1 MASSIFYP
9 KSSIKIDMQISING
23 EQTTVDNDLNL
34 AKLVE
39 MQELQGK
46 RIAIEVNEE
55 LVSRTH
61 FESHLLKEGD
71 QVEIVQAIGG
81 G

>member
-1 MASSIFYP
+1 
-9 KSSIKIDMQISING
+9 MQISING
-23 EQTTVDNDLNL
+23 EQTTVDHDLNL

-55 LVSRTH
+55 LVSRTQ
-61 FESHLLKEGD
+61 FESHLLKDGD